1 MEILNQYIISKF
13 IDSFIYILC
22 LFFIFISIQNFFLWK
37 EVDKNT
43 KDLIVT
49 DIFVQKNCLYVLF
62 FSLIIIVY
70 VFLENKMQFD
80 TYFGLLGILAPA
92 ILVLF
97 SFEWYSRLKPCVT
110 KLLPIELT
118 DFNSLSK
125 NKWNRKLYI

>member
-13 IDSFIYILC
+13 IGSFIYILC